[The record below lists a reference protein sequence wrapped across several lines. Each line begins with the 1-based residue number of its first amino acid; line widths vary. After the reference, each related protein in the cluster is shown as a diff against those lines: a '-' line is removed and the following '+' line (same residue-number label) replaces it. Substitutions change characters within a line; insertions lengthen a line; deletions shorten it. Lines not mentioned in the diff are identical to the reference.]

1 MLTSQKNPKRI
12 LVAVL
17 NWGLGHAARSVPL
30 IRELQQQGVEVV
42 IASDGQALG
51 FLQEEIPNG
60 KFITL
65 PSYDPRYSSTNRM
78 IPAILWQLPKFLQ
91 IRSKEHEIVKELV
104 STYKIDG
111 IIADCRW
118 GCYSAEVPS
127 LIVTHQLNLQVP
139 NWADFLSGPLNWINQ
154 RLLKNFD
161 RCWVPDYAD
170 EPNLAGHLAHKQE
183 TDLPLDFIGPL
194 SRVWRTSCSKSDNQ
208 WQVLVLLSGPE
219 PQRSI
224 LEQKLMKQ
232 IEEVEGN
239 VLFVRGVPGKQKREQ
254 ISRDAQHIKI
264 VHSLTTEALAD
275 ALASTRM
282 VVARAGYSTIMDL
295 LAARQKGLL
304 IPTPGQTEQ
313 EYLAKR
319 CMEMGLFHTVEQKQ
333 LQLTKDIPKAEQYK
347 RGAWSGTP
355 CSLKDTISSYLNEL

>member
-1 MLTSQKNPKRI
+1 MTSQKNPKRI

-30 IRELQQQGVEVV
+30 IRELQQQGAEVV

-51 FLQEEIPNG
+51 FLQKEIPNG
-60 KFITL
+60 RFTTL
-65 PSYDPRYSSTNRM
+65 PSYNPRYSSTNRM
-78 IPAILWQLPKFLQ
+78 IPTILWQVPKFL
-91 IRSKEHEIVKELV
+91 RVRNKEHEIVQKLV
-104 STYKIDG
+104 ATHKIDG

-139 NWADFLSGPLNWINQ
+139 NWADWLSTPLNWVNQ

-161 RCWVPDYAD
+161 KCWVPDYAD
-170 EPNLAGHLAHKQE
+170 EPNLSGRLAHNQE
-183 TDLPLDFIGPL
+183 SDLAIDFIGPL
-194 SRVWRTSCSKSDNQ
+194 SRVWRMSCHKKDIE
-208 WQVLVLLSGPE
+208 WEVLVLLSGPE
-219 PQRSI
+219 PQRCV

-232 IEEVEGN
+232 IEEIAGN
-239 VLFVRGVPGKQKREQ
+239 ILFVRGVPGKQEIEQ
-254 ISRDAQHIKI
+254 ISRDSQHIKI
-264 VHSLTTEALAD
+264 VNSLTTEALAEV
-275 ALASTRM
+275 LASTSM

-319 CMEMGLFHTVEQKQ
+319 CMEMGLFYTVEQNQ
-333 LQLTKDIPKAEQYK
+333 LQLRKDIPKAEQYK
-347 RGAWSGTP
+347 RGTRAGTP
-355 CSLKDTISSYLNEL
+355 SKLKDAISSYLNGL